1 MRPVPAHR
9 ARPCPARW
17 SCTSSCAL
25 TRWLT
30 EEREMNPAPRAMSR
44 MKRRTALAT
53 IAAMTALVVAA
64 WVATPRA
71 QTASERIGQVTFA
84 TSCGAAVQKPFE
96 RGVALLHSFWYIEAA
111 KAFTAVTQADPDC
124 AIAYWGLAMSQW
136 TQIWAPP
143 QPAALKRGWDAVE
156 KAKAASAKTPR
167 ERDFIAAAEAF
178 FKDADKADHRTRA
191 QAYGRAMEQ
200 MYARYSQDR
209 EVAIFY
215 ALALQATADPHDK
228 TYTNQ
233 RKSAEIAEK
242 VFAAEPNHPGAAH
255 YIIHA
260 YDYPMIARQGLP
272 AASRYAQF
280 APSVPHA
287 LHMPSHIYVLLGMWP
302 ETVQSNIAAAAAE
315 KDRGNPDDRMHALDY
330 LVYGY
335 LQQAQDE
342 EARRVVDEARAI
354 MTDLAARKYD
364 SGRPTAH
371 FAMAAIEARWAL
383 ERGRWAEAAAI
394 EPRPNR
400 FPHTEAMIY
409 FARAIGA
416 ARSGNAARAR
426 ADVDR
431 LSALKEAMKD
441 PYWAEQIEI
450 QRRAAA
456 AWTARAEGKADEGF
470 TLMRSAVELEAS
482 TEKHNITPGPIV
494 TARELYGDMLM
505 EGGQPGPAAQAYEAS
520 LRVAP
525 NRFKSLHGAG
535 RAFERAG
542 DRDRAKT
549 YYAKLLTT
557 AASADTERPELREAK
572 AVQ

>member
-1 MRPVPAHR
+1 
-9 ARPCPARW
+9 
-17 SCTSSCAL
+17 
-25 TRWLT
+25 
-30 EEREMNPAPRAMSR
+30 MNPAPRAMSR

-178 FKDADKADHRTRA
+178 FKDADTIDHRTRA

-200 MYARYSQDR
+200 MYASYPQDR

-228 TYTNQ
+228 TYANQ

-242 VFAAEPNHPGAAH
+242 VLAAEPNHPGAAH

-260 YDYPMIARQGLP
+260 YDYPPVARQGLA

-287 LHMPSHIYVLLGMWP
+287 LHMPSHTYVLLGMWT
-302 ETVQSNIAAAAAE
+302 ETILSNVAAAAAE

-335 LQQAQDE
+335 LQQAQDG
-342 EARRVVDEARAI
+342 EAKKIVDEARGI
-354 MTDLAARKYD
+354 MTDLAARNYN
-364 SGRPTAH
+364 SGRATAV
-371 FAMAAIEARWAL
+371 FAMAAIEARWTM

-394 EPRPNR
+394 EPRPTR
-400 FPHTEAMIY
+400 FPQTDAMIH

-416 ARSGNAARAR
+416 ARTGNAAQAR
-426 ADVDR
+426 AETEKLGNLR
-431 LSALKEAMKD
+431 ETLQQNKD
-441 PYWAEQIEI
+441 AYWAEQVEI

-456 AWTARAEGKADEGF
+456 AWTARAEGKTDDALA
-470 TLMRSAVELEAS
+470 LMRSAAELEAT
-482 TEKHNITPGPIV
+482 TEKHNISPGPIV
-494 TARELYGDMLM
+494 LARELLGDMLLEM
-505 EGGQPGPAAQAYEAS
+505 QQPAKAIAEYEAA
-520 LRVAP
+520 LTMAP
-525 NRFKSLHGAG
+525 NRFKALYALG
-535 RAFERAG
+535 RAAELSG
-542 DRDRAKT
+542 DREKARVV
-549 YYAKLLTT
+549 YGKLLVVA
-557 AASADTERPELREAK
+557 AASDGARPELAQAK
-572 AVQ
+572 AFLR

>member
-1 MRPVPAHR
+1 
-9 ARPCPARW
+9 
-17 SCTSSCAL
+17 
-25 TRWLT
+25 
-30 EEREMNPAPRAMSR
+30 MNPAPRAMSR

-71 QTASERIGQVTFA
+71 QTAGERIGQVTFA

-178 FKDADKADHRTRA
+178 FKDSDTIDHRTRA

-200 MYARYSQDR
+200 MYASYPQDR

-228 TYTNQ
+228 TYANQ

-242 VFAAEPNHPGAAH
+242 VLAAEPNHPGAAH

-260 YDYPMIARQGLP
+260 YDYPPVARQGLA

-287 LHMPSHIYVLLGMWP
+287 LHMPSHTYVLLGMWT
-302 ETVQSNIAAAAAE
+302 ETIQSNVAAAAAE

-335 LQQAQDE
+335 LQQAQDG
-342 EARRVVDEARAI
+342 EAKKIVDEARGI
-354 MTDLAARKYD
+354 MTELAARNYN
-364 SGRPTAH
+364 SGRATAA
-371 FAMAAIEARWAL
+371 FAMAAIEARWTM

-394 EPRPNR
+394 EPRPTR
-400 FPHTEAMIY
+400 FPQTDAMIH

-416 ARSGNAARAR
+416 ARTGNAAQAR
-426 ADVDR
+426 AETEKLGNLR
-431 LSALKEAMKD
+431 ETLQQNKD
-441 PYWAEQIEI
+441 AYWAEQVEI

-456 AWTARAEGKADEGF
+456 AWTARAEGKTDDALA
-470 TLMRSAVELEAS
+470 LMRSAAELEAT
-482 TEKHNITPGPIV
+482 TEKHNISPGPIV
-494 TARELYGDMLM
+494 LARELLGDMLLEM
-505 EGGQPGPAAQAYEAS
+505 QQPAKAIAEYEAA
-520 LRVAP
+520 LTMAP
-525 NRFKSLHGAG
+525 NRFKALYALG
-535 RAFERAG
+535 RAAELSG
-542 DRDRAKT
+542 DREKARVV
-549 YYAKLLTT
+549 YGKLLVVA
-557 AASADTERPELREAK
+557 AASDGARPELAQAK
-572 AVQ
+572 AFLR

>member
-17 SCTSSCAL
+17 SCTSSYAL
-25 TRWLT
+25 TRWLI

-178 FKDADKADHRTRA
+178 FKDADKLDHRTRA

-200 MYARYSQDR
+200 MTVRYPQDR

-228 TYTNQ
+228 TYGNQ
-233 RKSAEIAEK
+233 RRSAEIAEK
-242 VFAAEPNHPGAAH
+242 VFAAEPSHPGAAH

-260 YDYPMIARQGLP
+260 YDYPPIARQGLI

-302 ETVQSNIAAAAAE
+302 ETIQGNLVAAAAE

-330 LVYGY
+330 LVYAY
-335 LQQAQDE
+335 LQQAQDV
-342 EARRVVDEARAI
+342 EARRVLDEARGI

-416 ARSGNAARAR
+416 ARSGDAARAR
-426 ADVDR
+426 ADVNR
-431 LSALKEAMKD
+431 LAALKETMKD

-505 EGGQPGPAAQAYEAS
+505 EGGQPGPAAHAYEAS

>member
-1 MRPVPAHR
+1 
-9 ARPCPARW
+9 
-17 SCTSSCAL
+17 
-25 TRWLT
+25 
-30 EEREMNPAPRAMSR
+30 

-53 IAAMTALVVAA
+53 VAAMAA
-64 WVATPRA
+64 FVIAVWVATPRA
-71 QTASERIGQVTFA
+71 QTTDERIGQVNFP
-84 TSCGAAVQKPFE
+84 TSCAVSMQKPFE
-96 RGVALLHSFWYIEAA
+96 RAVALLHSFWYIEAA

-156 KAKAASAKTPR
+156 KAKAANAKTPR
-167 ERDFIAAAEAF
+167 ERDFVAAAEAF
-178 FKDADKADHRTRA
+178 FKDADKLDHRTRA

-200 MYARYSQDR
+200 MYASYPQDR

-228 TYTNQ
+228 TYANQ

-242 VFAAEPNHPGAAH
+242 VLAAEPNHPGAAH

-260 YDYPMIARQGLP
+260 YDYAAVARQGLA

-287 LHMPSHIYVLLGMWP
+287 LHMPSHTYVLLGMWT
-302 ETVQSNIAAAAAE
+302 ETIQSNVAAAAAE

-335 LQQAQDE
+335 LQQAQDG
-342 EARRVVDEARAI
+342 EARKVVDEARSIRA
-354 MTDLAARKYD
+354 DLAARKYG

-416 ARSGNAARAR
+416 ARSGDAARAR

-431 LSALKEAMKD
+431 LAALKEAMKD

-572 AVQ
+572 AVR